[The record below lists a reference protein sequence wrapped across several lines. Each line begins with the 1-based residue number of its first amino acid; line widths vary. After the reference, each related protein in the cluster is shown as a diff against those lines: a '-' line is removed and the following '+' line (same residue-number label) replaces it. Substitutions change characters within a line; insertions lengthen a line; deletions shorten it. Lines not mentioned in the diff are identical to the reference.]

1 LWEISALSGRISI
14 LNHPREDIIMAI
26 HYRVELNPLTKP
38 ASYRLRFVPQ
48 GTAGYDEVA
57 ARVALKNPGSSAE
70 QIKTHLRSAMEEIQ
84 AMLLEG
90 LQVTLEETMIFRPAF
105 TARLA
110 APDAPL
116 PPMEE
121 LLGINISA
129 SQPYVKE
136 IQADAALARE
146 PWTEKIPAIQAAADT
161 STGLNNVLNP
171 AGVLRLT
178 GSNLAFDWQ
187 SPNNSCVL
195 AGTQSGSAAQTQF
208 ASISDTEVLLVPHV
222 PAQAHPWNNE
232 YTVAIT
238 TQYTEHGSVRTGA
251 YSSRLRAP
259 LTVDRLSHPHP
270 QETGILTGSAAA
282 PYVVVTAG
290 SLTADTR
297 LRVQV
302 EHNVQDDILAF
313 KLIDMRDG
321 GAAGMIVPATGN
333 GAFVLPGFS
342 GSAVSSL
349 SIRVDNYPALK
360 TLVSNDYD
368 GRLVDVLDVRVG

>member
-1 LWEISALSGRISI
+1 
-14 LNHPREDIIMAI
+14 MAI

-70 QIKTHLRSAMEEIQ
+70 QIRTHLRSAMAEIQ

-110 APDAPL
+110 SPDAPL

-129 SQPYVKE
+129 SQPYVKDM
-136 IQADAALARE
+136 QAAAALVRE

-161 STGLNNVLNP
+161 TTGLNNVLNP

-187 SPNNSCVL
+187 SPNNGCVL

-208 ASISDTEVLLVPHV
+208 ASISDSEILLVPHI

-251 YSSRLRAP
+251 YGHRLRAP
-259 LTVDRLSHPHP
+259 LEVSKLSHPHP
-270 QETGILTGSAAA
+270 PETGILTDSAAA

-313 KLIDMRDG
+313 KLIDMQDG
-321 GAAGMIVPATGN
+321 GAQGMIVPATGN
-333 GAFVLPGFS
+333 GEFVLPGFS

-349 SIRVDNYPALK
+349 SIKVNNYAALK
-360 TLVSNDYD
+360 TLVVNEYD
-368 GRLVDVLDVRVG
+368 GRLVDV

>member
-1 LWEISALSGRISI
+1 MQG
-14 LNHPREDIIMAI
+14 I
-26 HYRVELNPLTKP
+26 HYRVERNPLTKP
-38 ASYRLRFVPQ
+38 ASYRLRFIPQ

-70 QIKTHLRSAMEEIQ
+70 QIRNHLRSAMEEIQ

-110 APDAPL
+110 SPDAPL

-129 SQPYVKE
+129 SQPFVKDV
-136 IQADAALARE
+136 QAAATLVRE

-161 STGLNNVLNP
+161 TTGLNNVLNP

-187 SPNNSCVL
+187 SPNNGCVL
-195 AGTQSGSAAQTQF
+195 AGTESGSAAQTQF
-208 ASISDTEVLLVPHV
+208 ASISDSEILLVPHI

-251 YSSRLRAP
+251 YSGRLRAP
-259 LTVDRLSHPHP
+259 LTVDKLSHPHP
-270 QETGILTGSAAA
+270 QETGILTGSAVA

-290 SLTADTR
+290 NLTADTR

-313 KLIDMRDG
+313 KLIDMQDG

-333 GAFVLPGFS
+333 GEFVLPGFS

-349 SIRVDNYPALK
+349 SIKVDNYAALK
-360 TLVSNDYD
+360 TMVVNEYD
-368 GRLVDVLDVRVG
+368 GRLVDVLDVKMG

>member
-1 LWEISALSGRISI
+1 
-14 LNHPREDIIMAI
+14 MAI
-26 HYRVELNPLTKP
+26 RYRVEQNPLTKP
-38 ASYRLRFVPQ
+38 ASYRLRFLPQ

-70 QIKTHLRSAMEEIQ
+70 QIRNHLRSAMEEIQ

-90 LQVTLEETMIFRPAF
+90 LQVTLEDALIFRPAF
-105 TARLA
+105 HARLA
-110 APDAPL
+110 SPDAPL

-129 SQPYVKE
+129 SQPFAKAM
-136 IQADAALARE
+136 QAAAALIRE

-161 STGLNNVLNP
+161 VTGLSNVLNP

-187 SPNNSCVL
+187 APDNSCVL
-195 AGTQSGSAAQTQF
+195 AGTESGSAAQTQF
-208 ASISDTEVLLVPHV
+208 ASISDSEVLLVPHI

-238 TQYTEHGSVRTGA
+238 TRYTEHGSIRTGA
-251 YSSRLRAP
+251 YSGRLRTP
-259 LTVDRLSHPHP
+259 LTVPELSHPHP
-270 QETGILTGSAAA
+270 PETGILTDSAAA
-282 PYVVVTAG
+282 PYVLVTAG

-321 GAAGMIVPATGN
+321 GAQGMIVPATGN
-333 GAFVLPGFS
+333 GEFTLPGFS

-349 SIRVDNYPALK
+349 SIKVENYAALK
-360 TLVSNDYD
+360 TLVVNEYD
-368 GRLVDVLDVRVG
+368 GRLVDVLDVKMG